1 MLLMITLSRDMICL
15 KGWTFLFIR
24 GIFIEYRMREIEK
37 EKNIKK
43 KIEEKEIIKMIRK
56 EKKRDMSIRK
66 LVKSLSS
73 KIIRV

>member
-1 MLLMITLSRDMICL
+1 
-15 KGWTFLFIR
+15 
-24 GIFIEYRMREIEK
+24 MREIEK